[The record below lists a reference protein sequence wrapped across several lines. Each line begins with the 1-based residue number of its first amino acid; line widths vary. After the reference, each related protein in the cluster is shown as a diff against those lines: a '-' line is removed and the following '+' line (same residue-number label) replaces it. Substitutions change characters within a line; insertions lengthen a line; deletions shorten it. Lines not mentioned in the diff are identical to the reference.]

1 MLYRSA
7 AIGAEFRAFI
17 NFFST
22 IRTYCHNLPPLSFSR
37 QAAIFILSF
46 HTHIMQIH
54 SYTSMFM
61 HIHAYSFIFMY
72 MYTHSLLR
80 DNTTSP
86 SPGSSISFRDT
97 VSEKKSLTFLL
108 PEPRQVFLPGV
119 HLPQPPRPFCLLP
132 ELPGPLR
139 PHQLRLLQQPPQLPQ
154 HPLPLLRSR

>member
-1 MLYRSA
+1 MVQNFAPSSISFPQFAHIAIICLLYPSQDRLLYSS
-7 AIGAEFRAFI
+7 FLFI
-17 NFFST
+17 
-22 IRTYCHNLPPLSFSR
+22 H
-37 QAAIFILSF
+37 
-46 HTHIMQIH
+46 IH
-54 SYTSMFM
+54 SYTYMF
-61 HIHAYSFIFMY
+61 IHVQAYSFIFMY

-86 SPGSSISFRDT
+86 SPGSSISFRNT
-97 VSEKKSLTFLL
+97 VSEKKSLTSLL

-132 ELPGPLR
+132 EPPGPLQ

>member
-7 AIGAEFRAFI
+7 AVGAEFRAFI

-37 QAAIFILSF
+37 QAAIYILSF
-46 HTHIMQIH
+46 HTHTC
-54 SYTSMFM
+54 SSMF
-61 HIHAYSFIFMY
+61 IHVQAYSFIFMY

-86 SPGSSISFRDT
+86 SPGSSISFRNT
-97 VSEKKSLTFLL
+97 VSEKKSLTSLL

-132 ELPGPLR
+132 EPPGPLLLH
-139 PHQLRLLQQPPQLPQ
+139 PHRLLQQLPQLPQ
-154 HPLPLLRSR
+154 HPLLLLRSR